1 MYYPNLIVCLDLSY
15 RNTFFRYCDRL
26 CRALDLYDFL
36 KSSSPNVDGDDVEMS
51 TEDVNRWNEEED
63 QNMIKTIT
71 DKDPNVDNKESTDSF
86 RQFSVAELSSW

>member
-1 MYYPNLIVCLDLSY
+1 MLLKLK
-15 RNTFFRYCDRL
+15 NTFFRHCDRL

-51 TEDVNRWNEEED
+51 TENVDRHKNRWNEEED

-71 DKDPNVDNKESTDSF
+71 DKDPNVDNEESTDSF
-86 RQFSVAELSSW
+86 RQFSVAEFSSW